1 MINMFQKGD
10 MVVVRHHTDAEKAN
24 NYILWN
30 KYMSDM
36 EGKIYPV
43 HKVMSDG
50 CMLYDEDGFHWFFY
64 VDSLRDPYEQF

>member
-1 MINMFQKGD
+1 MFQKGD

-43 HKVMSDG
+43 HKVTSDG
-50 CMLYDEDGFHWFFY
+50 CMLYDEDGFRWFFY